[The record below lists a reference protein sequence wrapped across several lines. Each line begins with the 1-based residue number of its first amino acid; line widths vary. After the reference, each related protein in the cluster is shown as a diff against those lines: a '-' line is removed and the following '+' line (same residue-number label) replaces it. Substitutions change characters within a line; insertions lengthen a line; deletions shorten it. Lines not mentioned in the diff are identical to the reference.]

1 VSSEQWAYMEV
12 LGGDVSLLVLHFQ
25 MFELRRQSLRL
36 VKQVNDDFESG
47 KNTHGVSD
55 ELGWAGVVAVHAL
68 EKQRT
73 RLRNLREDAAT
84 HQQTMW

>member
-1 VSSEQWAYMEV
+1 MEV

-55 ELGWAGVVAVHAL
+55 ELG
-68 EKQRT
+68 
-73 RLRNLREDAAT
+73 
-84 HQQTMW
+84 